1 MRLCLDVA
9 VVLQTGVGLPD
20 VKVDDVLQV
29 GPLDADGEGLGGVE
43 DEGHQAAGLGRRLPA
58 LDPGKDSELELA
70 AVPPV
75 KVDGVLAAGLWRHQ
89 SLFLCPTPSN

>member
-1 MRLCLDVA
+1 M
-9 VVLQTGVGLPD
+9 
-20 VKVDDVLQV
+20 KVDDVLQV

-75 KVDGVLAAGLWRHQ
+75 KVDGVLAAGLWCHQ
-89 SLFLCPTPSN
+89 SAFVFVHNSSQLGKKETRFMRGAVGF